1 MTVGKAVASGKDVSP
16 AHPRA
21 QVKADNR
28 DRIAATAMR
37 LFVERG
43 FDQVSVAQVAA
54 AAGLTEKTVFNHFP
68 TKEDL
73 VYPYN
78 QDFEDALLAAVRARA
93 EGESFVDAV
102 RAFLLERYGRG
113 LTRSRIVRA
122 RAENLAVLVDSS
134 AALRLRERDILSRY
148 ADSLADQLTS
158 ELGPQR
164 ADLRPAVVAGA
175 LVAVHRAVIQ
185 AARRGLL
192 AGESADRLERRLV
205 ALASDAFDLLHTGLA
220 QLEPSGHTAS

>member
-1 MTVGKAVASGKDVSP
+1 
-16 AHPRA
+16 
-21 QVKADNR
+21 VKAANR

-54 AAGLTEKTVFNHFP
+54 AAGVTEKTVFNHFP

-78 QDFEDALLAAVRARA
+78 QDFEEALLAAVRGRA
-93 EGESFVDAV
+93 EGDSFAQAV

-113 LTRSRIVRA
+113 LTRSRTIRA
-122 RAENLAVLVDSS
+122 RAANLAALVDSS

-148 ADSLADQLTS
+148 ADSLGDQLTS
-158 ELGPQR
+158 ELGPR
-164 ADLRPAVVAGA
+164 EADLRPAAAAGA
-175 LVAVHRAVIQ
+175 LIAVHRAVILE
-185 AARRGLL
+185 ARRGLL
-192 AGESADRLERRLV
+192 AGEPAARLERRLV
-205 ALASDAFDLLHTGLA
+205 DLASDAFDLLHTGLSR
-220 QLEPSGHTAS
+220 LEPSADTSS

>member
-1 MTVGKAVASGKDVSP
+1 MTVGKAVASGKDVSR
-16 AHPRA
+16 AHPRTY
-21 QVKADNR
+21 VKAANR
-28 DRIAATAMR
+28 DRIVATAMR

-54 AAGLTEKTVFNHFP
+54 AAGVTEKTVFNHFP

-78 QDFEDALLAAVRARA
+78 QDFEDALLAAVRDRA
-93 EGESFVDAV
+93 EGESFVGAA

-113 LTRSRIVRA
+113 LTRSRTIRA

-148 ADSLADQLTS
+148 ADSLGAQLTS
-158 ELGPQR
+158 ELGPHE
-164 ADLRPAVVAGA
+164 ADLRPAVVGGA
-175 LVAVHRAVIQ
+175 LIAVHRAVIQ
-185 AARRGLL
+185 EARRGLL
-192 AGESADRLERRLV
+192 AGESAARLERRLV
-205 ALASDAFDLLHTGLA
+205 ALASDAFDLLHTGLNR
-220 QLEPSGHTAS
+220 LEPSADTSS